1 MANLFLRSNY
11 NHSGNDYGFSKK
23 TYHNKTITIRQIFR
37 AIALRIITIAKCL
50 FLLSYPL
57 IVIFDIHV
65 QVTVLKLDPGIKVFF
80 ACWKMSFLYKFYHDR
95 QI

>member
-23 TYHNKTITIRQIFR
+23 TYHNKTIMIRQIFR
-37 AIALRIITIAKCL
+37 AIALGIITIAKCL

-57 IVIFDIHV
+57 IVIFDIHA

-80 ACWKMSFLYKFYHDR
+80 RLLENEFSV
-95 QI
+95 

>member
-1 MANLFLRSNY
+1 M
-11 NHSGNDYGFSKK
+11 
-23 TYHNKTITIRQIFR
+23 IRQIFR

-95 QI
+95 QILLIIAKFQARICMNCRKTL